1 MFAARAAENGL
12 PVSKP
17 SGDSAQFDYVVG
29 HPGKFVAVQVKCT
42 IAKQHN
48 AKGYICN
55 LKSNNNKYEAGSF
68 DFVAAYA
75 ILEDTWYIVPEKA
88 VRGMGAIS
96 LCSTMPKY
104 EEYREAWHLLR
115 EAAGCEE
122 SQASGRNQAED
133 ARVSERGDSSRAG
146 SGADAD
152 GQEFLSELSGA
163 GWAGTAL
170 SGGLYSRL
178 QVRRHQAVKG
188 VDVFSCSLGH
198 KVAIFHAQRGL
209 FAAKACAK
217 RDSREWILN
226 CLGWDFEVFRD
237 KVCKSPGNMLK
248 VCNHRT

>member
-1 MFAARAAENGL
+1 MKMEKQKPGIIRDNKKRGEWAESVFAARAAENGL

-55 LKSNNNKYEAGSF
+55 LKSNNVKYEAGSF

-88 VRGMGAIS
+88 IRGMGAIS

-122 SQASGRNQAED
+122 SQVSGNQAED
-133 ARVSERGDSSRAG
+133 SLASELQEISRGPAVARMQTARNFFRHYLERGGRVP
-146 SGADAD
+146 
-152 GQEFLSELSGA
+152 Q
-163 GWAGTAL
+163 
-170 SGGLYSRL
+170 
-178 QVRRHQAVKG
+178 
-188 VDVFSCSLGH
+188 
-198 KVAIFHAQRGL
+198 
-209 FAAKACAK
+209 
-217 RDSREWILN
+217 
-226 CLGWDFEVFRD
+226 
-237 KVCKSPGNMLK
+237 
-248 VCNHRT
+248 